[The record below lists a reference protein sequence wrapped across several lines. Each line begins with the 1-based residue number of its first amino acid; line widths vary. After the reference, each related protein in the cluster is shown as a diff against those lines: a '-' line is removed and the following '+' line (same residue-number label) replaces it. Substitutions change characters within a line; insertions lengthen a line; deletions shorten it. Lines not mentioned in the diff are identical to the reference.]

1 MPTHSPL
8 FSSSVVLTFPPQHA
22 HTQHTHN
29 THTPLVASGCL
40 FPKQDGCCNTR
51 RRRKKHV
58 AKGRHGFKQKKRQKD
73 RREHSWLCLEQ
84 QTTRAHKKVKT
95 YAHTYTHAA
104 RTYTPHTHRTHTHT
118 HTQQQQQQP
127 SCRGDPCHSKAAE
140 HAPKKKDKLQ
150 PRFHSPFFLGG
161 GAFGLENA
169 CAWHVPSGSGRG
181 RPLPFVSS
189 FFFLQAEE
197 EQFTDWSSCPNVEFS
212 PSLHL
217 AM

>member
-104 RTYTPHTHRTHTHT
+104 RTYTPHTHTHSSSNLLVEATLATAKPQSTLQRRRTNCSH
-118 HTQQQQQQP
+118 
-127 SCRGDPCHSKAAE
+127 GFI
-140 HAPKKKDKLQ
+140 LL
-150 PRFHSPFFLGG
+150 FFWGG
-161 GAFGLENA
+161 GFWFGKCVCLA
-169 CAWHVPSGSGRG
+169 CAKRKWAWTATA
-181 RPLPFVSS
+181 LCI
-189 FFFLQAEE
+189 FFF
-197 EQFTDWSSCPNVEFS
+197 FSSS
-212 PSLHL
+212 RRRAIH
-217 AM
+217 